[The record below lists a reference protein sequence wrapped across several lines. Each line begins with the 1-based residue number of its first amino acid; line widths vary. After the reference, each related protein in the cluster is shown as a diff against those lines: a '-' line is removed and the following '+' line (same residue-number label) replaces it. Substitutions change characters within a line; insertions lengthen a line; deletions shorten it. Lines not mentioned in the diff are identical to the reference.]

1 MTHFTMSMPELEAA
15 LAAALNLS
23 QMTRHGGGM
32 ESKDYLRAWRIVEE
46 IQAEIAMRYSHQ
58 VCAA

>member
-1 MTHFTMSMPELEAA
+1 MSMPELEAA

-32 ESKDYLRAWRIVEE
+32 ESK
-46 IQAEIAMRYSHQ
+46 EIAMRYSHQ